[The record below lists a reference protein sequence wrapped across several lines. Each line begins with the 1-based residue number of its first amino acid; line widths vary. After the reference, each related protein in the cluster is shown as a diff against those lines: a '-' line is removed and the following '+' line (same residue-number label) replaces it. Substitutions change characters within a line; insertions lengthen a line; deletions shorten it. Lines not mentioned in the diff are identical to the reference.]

1 MNPSP
6 EQLTAYALGE
16 GTPAEREALAAYLA
30 THAEAA
36 AEVAAISD
44 VAALVSSELS
54 QEAGAPGLDPE
65 RRAALAALRPIPP
78 QRPIQEKRLIPTK
91 SLIPPKS
98 LALPIPHH
106 ILWPGLLAAGLAVVV
121 MVPTVGPTGSGVR
134 ANDGEALSVTLA
146 KPSVQAAPQNET
158 SPTISRQAVS
168 HDGRATPTTVAP
180 VQNEALGGTL
190 FGRPSGHVSPQVA
203 VSAASAR
210 EVSKAFLEPA
220 AFAAE
225 GAGVE
230 TESVVAADTWS
241 PMPGSAAGPTAASSA
256 VAAAPLMVFT
266 DSEQS
271 SVGTSEAKS
280 SGGALVAIG
289 PGMDKSAFG
298 NRSAGKMSRRDR
310 TGDQQKGGLAEAPE
324 ERVAGGEAYPTF
336 AADGWHR
343 VSTAADDGNRWST
356 LGADVD
362 TASYANVR
370 RFLYSGQLPPSDA
383 VRTEELLNSFH
394 YDYQPPRGRST
405 PFAVLPE
412 VGPAPWASDHQLVRI
427 ALKGYELD
435 PASRPPANLV
445 FLVDVSGSMDQPT
458 KLPLVQ
464 RALTLLTQQL
474 RQDDRVAIVTY
485 AGAAGVRLQPTSV
498 ENRERIQAAI
508 DGLSAGGGTNGAG
521 GIRIA
526 YDLAKRDF
534 IRGGVN
540 RVVLCTD
547 GDFNVGVSS
556 REELEGLI
564 TEQARSNVFL
574 TALGFGMGNYHDTT
588 LQVLADKGNGH
599 YAYIDSEA
607 EARKQIVDGGTG
619 MLVTIA
625 KDVKLQVEF
634 NPGRVGAWRLLGYE
648 KRHLEHQDFSDDKK
662 DGGEIGAGHSMTA
675 LYEIIPITRDV
686 GLPTPRYAAEGVARS
701 RAEAPAAAVSGGGE
715 LLTVSLR
722 WKLPEGA
729 TSTAIAIPVSAH
741 GGEASNDFRFAT
753 AVAEFAQSMRGVEGP
768 WSLER
773 ALSTAQ
779 ATAGEDPGRREFI
792 DLIRKAQQLR
802 R

>member
-65 RRAALAALRPIPP
+65 RRAALAALSPIPA
-78 QRPIQEKRLIPTK
+78 QR
-91 SLIPPKS
+91 LIPPKR
-98 LALPIPHH
+98 LTLPIMHY
-106 ILWPGLLAAGLAVVV
+106 ILWPGLLAAGLAAVV
-121 MVPTVGPTGSGVR
+121 MPAMNMTRSGSTDTRYLGPLDKISSTVAGAAVR
-134 ANDGEALSVTLA
+134 NTEAAPVVSAQTSKSVEA
-146 KPSVQAAPQNET
+146 VKGFAPGGPSVGIAPPT
-158 SPTISRQAVS
+158 SEMEAVE
-168 HDGRATPTTVAP
+168 GFAPGEPIVAIAP
-180 VQNEALGGTL
+180 AILGMSEG
-190 FGRPSGHVSPQVA
+190 A
-203 VSAASAR
+203 V
-210 EVSKAFLEPA
+210 PG
-220 AFAAE
+220 
-225 GAGVE
+225 GAGVRGFAPGE
-230 TESVVAADTWS
+230 LIFGIAPPILGMSEGAEPVAA
-241 PMPGSAAGPTAASSA
+241 
-256 VAAAPLMVFT
+256 
-266 DSEQS
+266 
-271 SVGTSEAKS
+271 
-280 SGGALVAIG
+280 
-289 PGMDKSAFG
+289 
-298 NRSAGKMSRRDR
+298 
-310 TGDQQKGGLAEAPE
+310 
-324 ERVAGGEAYPTF
+324 GEAYPTF

-343 VSTAADDGNRWST
+343 VSAASDDGNRWST

-383 VRTEELLNSFH
+383 VRTEELLNSFD

-435 PASRPPANLV
+435 RASRPPANLV
-445 FLVDVSGSMDQPT
+445 FLVDVSGSMNQPT

-574 TALGFGMGNYHDTT
+574 TALGFGMGNYHDST

-607 EARKQIVDGGTG
+607 EARKQIVEGGTG

-634 NPGRVGAWRLLGYE
+634 NPSRVGAWRLLGYE
-648 KRHLEHQDFSDDKK
+648 KRHLEHQDFSDDQK

-675 LYEIIPITRDV
+675 LYEIIPVTRDV

-701 RAEAPAAAVSGGGE
+701 RAEAPAAAVSGGE

-741 GGEASNDFRFAT
+741 GGQASNDFRFAT
-753 AVAEFAQSMRGVEGP
+753 AVAEFAQSLRGVEGP

-792 DLIRKAQQLR
+792 DLIRKAQQLQR
-802 R
+802 